1 MTTHRS
7 RTRRAAV
14 AAAAAVTAAAVLGAC
29 GGENVLSRGSGD
41 IVAVAVRA
49 TPPPSS
55 STHNAADVSFSQQMI
70 SHHRQAVAMAEL
82 AAGRAFSPEVKALA
96 TRIKAEQGP
105 EIGTMSGWLKTWGER
120 VPGDMPGADHP
131 GHDMPGMMSTEEM
144 DRLSKASGKT
154 FDTMFLQMM
163 IAHHRGAVAMAGTE
177 RSTGSYPPA
186 KDLAEAII
194 ASQNKEIGQME
205 SLLGAG

>member
-7 RTRRAAV
+7 HTRRAAI
-14 AAAAAVTAAAVLGAC
+14 AAAAVVTAAAVLGAC

-41 IVAVAVRA
+41 IVAVAARA

-55 STHNAADVSFSQQMI
+55 STHNAADVSFAQQMI
-70 SHHRQAVAMAEL
+70 PHHRQAVAMADL
-82 AAGRAFSPEVKALA
+82 AATRASSPEVKALA
-96 TRIKAEQGP
+96 ARIKAEQGT
-105 EIGTMSGWLKTWGER
+105 EIETMSGWLRSWGER
-120 VPGDMPGADHP
+120 VPGDTSGMDNP
-131 GHDMPGMMSTEEM
+131 GHDMPGMMSAEEM
-144 DRLSKASGKT
+144 DRLSEASGKT

-186 KDLAEAII
+186 KDLAKTII
-194 ASQNKEIGQME
+194 ASQNKEIDQME

>member
-7 RTRRAAV
+7 RTRRAAI
-14 AAAAAVTAAAVLGAC
+14 AAAAAVTAAAVLGAW

-41 IVAVAVRA
+41 IVAVVARA

-55 STHNAADVSFSQQMI
+55 STHNAADVSFVQQMI
-70 SHHRQAVAMAEL
+70 PHHRQAVAMAEL

-105 EIGTMSGWLKTWGER
+105 EIETMSGWLKTWDER
-120 VPGDMPGADHP
+120 MPGDMSGTGHP
-131 GHDMPGMMSTEEM
+131 GRDMSGMMSAEEM

-154 FDTMFLQMM
+154 FDTMFLKMM
-163 IAHHRGAVAMAGTE
+163 ITHHRGAVAMAGTE
-177 RSTGSYPPA
+177 RSTGAYPPA